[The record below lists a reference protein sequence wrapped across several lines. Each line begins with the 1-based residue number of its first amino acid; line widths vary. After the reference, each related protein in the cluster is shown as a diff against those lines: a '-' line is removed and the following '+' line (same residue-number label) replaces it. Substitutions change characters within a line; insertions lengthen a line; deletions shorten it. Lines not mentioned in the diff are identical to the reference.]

1 MMRLL
6 SAATAVFVLV
16 ASQQCVRADEKLTV
30 IVFPGVQNLAMFVA
44 QAKGLYAK
52 RGLDVEIKFTPNSD
66 ELRNGLAEGRYHIAH
81 SAVDNAFALKD
92 KANVDI
98 AVVSGGDNSFNHLV
112 VQPDIQSPADIKG
125 KTVAVD
131 AVNTAY
137 AFQLY
142 EMLRQKGLNK
152 GDYEVKP
159 IGGTGSRL
167 EALTKDKAMV
177 AAMLNPPFSIRAE
190 KAGLKDM
197 GTAAAALG
205 AYQGTSAFVL
215 RSWGA
220 ANADTLVKYLEAY
233 IEGLR
238 WSLDP
243 QNRTEVVNLLV
254 ERLKLPEDI
263 AALSYDSTKNDFNRD
278 GAIDMDGLKNVLK
291 LRAQFE
297 GGTPASPEKY
307 LDLSYYQKAR
317 TGSRKLV
324 PAGASLAKHDF
335 AVDFMGEADLADGE
349 DHLSTDGLVA
359 LEAAVCNCRTDRLL
373 YLLLRCDTDDLEKFA
388 QRHIQGFFVHWTLH
402 IGYPASYGVA
412 HIRTKRR
419 GAKT

>member
-66 ELRNGLAEGRYHIAH
+66 ELRNGLAEGRYQIAH

-92 KANVDI
+92 ANVDI
-98 AVVSGGDNSFNHLV
+98 AVVLGGDNSFNHLV
-112 VQPDIQSPADIKG
+112 VQPEIQSLADVKG

-131 AVNTAY
+131 AVDTAY

-167 EALTKDKAMV
+167 EAMTKDKTMV
-177 AAMLNPPFSIRAE
+177 GAMLNPPFSIRAE

-215 RSWGA
+215 RSWAG

-238 WSLDP
+238 WSFDAK
-243 QNRTEVVNLLV
+243 NRAEAVSLLV

-263 AALSYDSTKNDFNRD
+263 AALSYDSTKSDFNRD
-278 GAIDMDGLKNVLK
+278 GAIDMDGMRNVLK
-291 LRAQFE
+291 LRAQFD
-297 GGTPASPEKY
+297 GGTPATPEKY

-317 TGSRKLV
+317 
-324 PAGASLAKHDF
+324 AGL
-335 AVDFMGEADLADGE
+335 
-349 DHLSTDGLVA
+349 
-359 LEAAVCNCRTDRLL
+359 
-373 YLLLRCDTDDLEKFA
+373 
-388 QRHIQGFFVHWTLH
+388 
-402 IGYPASYGVA
+402 
-412 HIRTKRR
+412 
-419 GAKT
+419 

>member
-1 MMRLL
+1 MKIGRLAAGLFAAVLAL
-6 SAATAVFVLV
+6 SGV
-16 ASQQCVRADEKLTV
+16 ARADDTNITV
-30 IVFPGVQNLAMFVA
+30 IVFPGVQNLPMFAA

-52 RGLDVEIKFTPNSD
+52 RGLKVDLKFTPNSD
-66 ELRNGLAEGRYHIAH
+66 ELRNGLAEGRYQIAH

-98 AVVSGGDNSFNHLV
+98 AVVSGGDNSFNHLF
-112 VQPDIQSPADIKG
+112 VQPEINSLADLKG

-131 AVNTAY
+131 AINTAY

-159 IGGTGSRL
+159 VGGTTARL
-167 EALTKDKAMV
+167 EALTKDKNMA
-177 AAMLNPPFSIRAE
+177 AAMLNPPFSVRAE

-215 RSWGA
+215 RAWGK

-233 IEGLR
+233 VEGLR
-238 WSLDP
+238 WSFDP
-243 QNRTEVVNLLV
+243 KNKAEAIGLLV

-263 AALSYDSTKNDFNRD
+263 VAASYENTKDGFSRD
-278 GAIDMDGLKNVLK
+278 GEINIEGVKNVLK

-297 GGTPASPEKY
+297 GGTPAAPENY

-317 TGSRKLV
+317 
-324 PAGASLAKHDF
+324 AGL
-335 AVDFMGEADLADGE
+335 
-349 DHLSTDGLVA
+349 
-359 LEAAVCNCRTDRLL
+359 
-373 YLLLRCDTDDLEKFA
+373 
-388 QRHIQGFFVHWTLH
+388 
-402 IGYPASYGVA
+402 
-412 HIRTKRR
+412 
-419 GAKT
+419 

>member
-1 MMRLL
+1 MMKFLFTAL
-6 SAATAVFVLV
+6 SGLAL
-16 ASQQCVRADEKLTV
+16 CVSPQPSRADDGKLAV
-30 IVFPGVQNLAMFVA
+30 IVFPGVQNLPLFAA
-44 QAKGLYAK
+44 QAKGFYAK
-52 RGLDVEIKFTPNSD
+52 RGLNVEIKFTPNSD
-66 ELRNGLAEGRYHIAH
+66 ELRNGLAEARYQIAH

-98 AVVSGGDNSFNHLV
+98 AVVLGGDNSFNRLI
-112 VQPDIQSPADIKG
+112 VQPDIASLADIKG

-167 EALTKDKAMV
+167 EAMTKDKTLV
-177 AAMLNPPFSIRAE
+177 AAMMNPPFSVRAE
-190 KAGLKDM
+190 KAGLKVM

-215 RSWGA
+215 RTWGK

-233 IEGLR
+233 VEGLR
-238 WSLDP
+238 WSFDP
-243 QNRTEVVNLLV
+243 KNKSEAVGLLV

-263 AALSYDSTKNDFNRD
+263 AAQSYDSTKDGFNPD
-278 GAIDMDGLKNVLK
+278 GLIDMEGVKNVLK

-297 GGTPASPEKY
+297 GGTPADPEKY
-307 LDLSYYQKAR
+307 LDLSYYRKAR
-317 TGSRKLV
+317 
-324 PAGASLAKHDF
+324 AGL
-335 AVDFMGEADLADGE
+335 
-349 DHLSTDGLVA
+349 
-359 LEAAVCNCRTDRLL
+359 
-373 YLLLRCDTDDLEKFA
+373 
-388 QRHIQGFFVHWTLH
+388 
-402 IGYPASYGVA
+402 
-412 HIRTKRR
+412 
-419 GAKT
+419 